1 MVASSAERD
10 RTGLVTGITDRR
22 RKDGYGSFIRGAERE
37 FRDTGPPVVVAA
49 ISLRRYAMTQILVGG
64 MPCEARI
71 AGQIA
76 EAERQ
81 VRSFLMTATRYLA
94 PGRDLV
100 ALSHLEAAA
109 DDTRSMTADE
119 FDRTLLKV
127 WRNPGK

>member
-1 MVASSAERD
+1 
-10 RTGLVTGITDRR
+10 
-22 RKDGYGSFIRGAERE
+22 
-37 FRDTGPPVVVAA
+37 
-49 ISLRRYAMTQILVGG
+49 MTHILAGG
-64 MPCEARI
+64 MPREARI

-100 ALSHLEAAA
+100 ALSRLEAAA